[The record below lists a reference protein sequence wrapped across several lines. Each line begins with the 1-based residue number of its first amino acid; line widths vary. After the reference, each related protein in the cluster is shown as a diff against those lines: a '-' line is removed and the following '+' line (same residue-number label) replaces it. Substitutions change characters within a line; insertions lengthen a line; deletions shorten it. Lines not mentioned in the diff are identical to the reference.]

1 MLLSCGKATPNER
14 TFGMILV
21 TGGAGFIGS
30 NLVASLNERG
40 VTDVAVNDHFDGAK
54 MKNLAKRKVSEL
66 VQPGDLLRWLDGRKL
81 DAILHMGAISSTT
94 ATDEREVMSAN
105 YDLPMRLVEWCTRTR
120 TPLIYASSAA
130 TYGDGSRGF
139 EDDNSP
145 EALAKL
151 APLNLYGRSKARF
164 DLDLVKRAR
173 AGGAMPPQWVGLK
186 FFNVFGPNEY
196 HKGDMQ
202 SVLAK
207 VFPQAKKGAPVRLFK
222 SDRPGVADGEQS
234 RDFIY
239 VLDAV
244 KIVMWLLDHPNVNGI
259 YNVGTGKARSFRDMM
274 TAMLKAMGRKP
285 EIEYIDMPRELSGK
299 YQYWTEARME
309 RLRAAGYDASFQTL
323 EDSVADY
330 VKNYLDKPD
339 PYR

>member
-1 MLLSCGKATPNER
+1 
-14 TFGMILV
+14 MILV

-40 VTDVAVNDHFDGAK
+40 VDVVVNDHFDDAK

-66 VQPGDLLRWLDGRKL
+66 VQPGDLLRWLEGRKL

-105 YDLPMRLVEWCTRTR
+105 YDLPMHLVAWCTKTK

-130 TYGDGSRGF
+130 TYGDGSQGF
-139 EDDNSP
+139 DDDNEP

-222 SDRPGVADGEQS
+222 SDRPAIKDGEQS

-239 VLDAV
+239 VLDAA
-244 KIVMWLLDHPNVNGI
+244 KIVMWLLDHPQVSGI
-259 YNVGTGKARSFRDMM
+259 YNVGTGKARSFKDMM
-274 TAMLKAMGRKP
+274 TAMLKAMGRPP
-285 EIEYIDMPRELSGK
+285 EIEYIDMPRELAGK

-309 RLRAAGYDASFQTL
+309 RLKQAGYDAPFQPL
-323 EDSVADY
+323 EASVADY
-330 VKNYLDKPD
+330 VKNYLDKAD

>member
-1 MLLSCGKATPNER
+1 
-14 TFGMILV
+14 MILV

-40 VTDVAVNDHFDGAK
+40 VSDVVVNDHFDDAK
-54 MKNLAKRKVSEL
+54 MKNLAKRKVAEL
-66 VQPGDLLRWLDGRKL
+66 VQPGELPRWLEGRKL

-94 ATDEREVMSAN
+94 ATDEVEVMSAN
-105 YDLPMRLVEWCTRTR
+105 YDLPMRLVEWCTKTK

-130 TYGDGSRGF
+130 TYGDGSAGF
-139 EDDNSP
+139 EDDESP

-151 APLNLYGRSKARF
+151 QPLNLYGRSKARF
-164 DLDLVKRAR
+164 DLDLAQRAR
-173 AGGAMPPQWVGLK
+173 TGGALPPQWVGLK

-207 VFPQAKKGAPVRLFK
+207 VFPQAKAGAKVRLFK

-239 VLDAV
+239 VLDAAN
-244 KIVMWLLDHPNVNGI
+244 IVMWLLDHPDVNGI
-259 YNVGTGKARSFRDMM
+259 YNVGTGKARSFKDMM
-274 TAMLKAMGRKP
+274 TAMLKAMGRAP
-285 EIEYIDMPRELSGK
+285 EIEYIDMPKALSGR

-309 RLRAAGYDASFQTL
+309 RLREAGYDAPLLPL

-330 VKNYLDKPD
+330 VKNYLDQAD

>member
-1 MLLSCGKATPNER
+1 
-14 TFGMILV
+14 MILV

-40 VTDVAVNDHFDGAK
+40 VSDVVVNDHFDDAK
-54 MKNLAKRKVSEL
+54 MKNLKKRKVSEL
-66 VQPGDLLRWLDGRKL
+66 VQPGDLLRWLEGRKL

-94 ATDEREVMSAN
+94 ATDEHEVMGNN
-105 YDLPMRLVEWCTRTR
+105 YDLPMQLVEWCTRTR

-130 TYGDGSRGF
+130 TYGDGNAGF
-139 EDDNSP
+139 DDDDSP

-151 APLNLYGRSKARF
+151 KPLNLYGRSKARF
-164 DLDLVKRAR
+164 DLDLVKRASK
-173 AGGAMPPQWVGLK
+173 GGAMPPQWAGLK

-207 VFPQAKKGAPVRLFK
+207 VFPQAKAGAQVKLFK
-222 SDRPGVADGEQS
+222 SDREGVADGEQS

-239 VLDAV
+239 VLDAA
-244 KIVMWLLDHPNVNGI
+244 KIVMWLLDHPGVNGI

-285 EIEYIDMPRELSGK
+285 EIEYIEMPKQLAGK

-309 RLRAAGYDASFQTL
+309 RLKQAGYDTPFRPL
-323 EDSVADY
+323 EESVADY
-330 VKNYLDKPD
+330 VKNYLDKAD

>member
-1 MLLSCGKATPNER
+1 MP
-14 TFGMILV
+14 
-21 TGGAGFIGS
+21 
-30 NLVASLNERG
+30 LVAWFKKTN
-40 VTDVAVNDHFDGAK
+40 
-54 MKNLAKRKVSEL
+54 
-66 VQPGDLLRWLDGRKL
+66 
-81 DAILHMGAISSTT
+81 TT
-94 ATDEREVMSAN
+94 
-105 YDLPMRLVEWCTRTR
+105 
-120 TPLIYASSAA
+120 LIYASSAA

-139 EDDNSP
+139 DDDNEP

-164 DLDLVKRAR
+164 DLDLVQRAR
-173 AGGAMPPQWVGLK
+173 AGDALPPQWAGLK

-222 SDRPGVADGEQS
+222 SDRSGVADGEQS

-239 VLDAV
+239 VLDAA
-244 KIVMWLLDHPNVNGI
+244 KIVMWLLDHPQVSGI

-274 TAMLKAMGRKP
+274 TAMLKAMGRPP
-285 EIEYIDMPRELSGK
+285 EIEYIDMPKQLAGK
-299 YQYWTEARME
+299 YQSSTEARME
-309 RLRAAGYDASFQTL
+309 RLKQAGYDAPFQPL
-323 EDSVADY
+323 EASVADY
-330 VKNYLDKPD
+330 VKNYLNKAD

>member
-1 MLLSCGKATPNER
+1 
-14 TFGMILV
+14 MILV

-40 VTDVAVNDHFDGAK
+40 LNEVAVNDHMDDAK
-54 MKNLAKRKVSEL
+54 QKNLAKRRVSEL
-66 VQPGDLLRWLDGRKL
+66 VAPNDLFRWLSGRKL

-94 ATDEREVMSAN
+94 ATDERAVMAAN
-105 YDLPMRLVEWCTRTR
+105 YDLPMKLVDWCATAK

-139 EDDNSP
+139 SDDDSP

-151 APLNLYGRSKARF
+151 KPLNLYGLSKARF
-164 DLDLVKRAR
+164 DLALAEHAR
-173 AGGAMPPQWVGLK
+173 NRSALPPQWVGLK

-196 HKGDMQ
+196 HKGEMM

-207 VFPQAKKGAPVRLFK
+207 TFPSAKAGKPVRLFK
-222 SDRPGVADGEQS
+222 SDKHGLKNGEQK

-239 VLDAV
+239 ALDAA
-244 KIVMWLLDHPNVNGI
+244 KIVMWLLENPRVSGI
-259 YNVGTGKARSFRDMM
+259 YNAGTGQARSFKDMM
-274 TAMLKAMGRKP
+274 TAMMKALGRKP
-285 EIEYIDMPRELSGK
+285 EIEYVDMPTELSSR
-299 YQYWTEARME
+299 YQYLTQARME
-309 RLRAAGYDASFQTL
+309 RLRAAGYDAPFMTL
-323 EDSVADY
+323 EASVEHY
-330 VKNYLDKPD
+330 VKQYLDRPD

>member
-1 MLLSCGKATPNER
+1 
-14 TFGMILV
+14 MILV

-40 VTDVAVNDHFDGAK
+40 VSDVAVNDHFDNAK

-66 VQPGDLLRWLDGRKL
+66 VQPGDLLHWLEGRKL

-105 YDLPMRLVEWCTRTR
+105 YDLPMQLVEWCTKTK

-130 TYGDGSRGF
+130 TYGDGGRGF
-139 EDDNSP
+139 DDDNSP

-173 AGGAMPPQWVGLK
+173 AGDAMPPQWAGLK

-207 VFPQAKKGAPVRLFK
+207 VFPQAKAGAKVKLFK
-222 SDRPGVADGEQS
+222 SDRAGVKDGEQS

-239 VLDAV
+239 VLDAA
-244 KIVMWLLDHPNVNGI
+244 KIVIWLLDHPKVSGV
-259 YNVGTGKARSFRDMM
+259 YNAGTGRARSFKDMM
-274 TAMLKAMGRKP
+274 LAMLKTMGRPP
-285 EIEYIDMPRELSGK
+285 EIEYIDMPKRFAGK

-309 RLRAAGYDASFQTL
+309 RLRAAGYDTPFQPL
-323 EDSVADY
+323 EASVADY
-330 VKNYLDKPD
+330 VKNYLDKTD